1 MEVTIKIEGLD
12 QLTEA
17 VAMLG
22 GAMAYFKGASAKEAV
37 ASVSEVTA
45 KKEEKLPKAEE
56 KSPKAEEITTKV
68 EELPQATVPT
78 GQAAYSF
85 EQIQLACAK
94 VSQAGKRNELQG
106 LINGFGLNS
115 LLELKEEQYNDFVL
129 KLREIGGTI

>member
-1 MEVTIKIEGLD
+1 MEVVIKIEGLD

-22 GAMAYFKGASAKEAV
+22 GAMAYFKGASTEDAV
-37 ASVSEVTA
+37 ASVGEVTA
-45 KKEEKLPKAEE
+45 KMEDRIA
-56 KSPKAEEITTKV
+56 KV
-68 EELPQATVPT
+68 EEAPQATVPT

-94 VSQAGKRNELQG
+94 VAQAGKRAELQG
-106 LINGFGLNS
+106 LINSFGLNS

>member
-22 GAMAYFKGASAKEAV
+22 GAMAYFKGVSAEEAASLVEDVKASRAKP
-37 ASVSEVTA
+37 A
-45 KKEEKLPKAEE
+45 KKEEVGE
-56 KSPKAEEITTKV
+56 KESIPNA

-94 VSQAGKRNELQG
+94 VAQAGKRAELQG

-129 KLREIGGTI
+129 KLRGIGGTI

>member
-1 MEVTIKIEGLD
+1 MEVVIKIEGLD

-22 GAMAYFKGASAKEAV
+22 GAMAYFKGASAEDAV
-37 ASVSEVTA
+37 ASVNEVA
-45 KKEEKLPKAEE
+45 ARKEESIAKAKE
-56 KSPKAEEITTKV
+56 TTSNA

-78 GQAAYSF
+78 GEAAYSF

-94 VSQAGKRNELQG
+94 VSQAGKRAELQG

-129 KLREIGGTI
+129 KLRGIGGTI

>member
-1 MEVTIKIEGLD
+1 MDVTIRFEGLD

-17 VAMLG
+17 IAMLG
-22 GAMAYFKGASAKEAV
+22 GAMTYFKGASDEEAV
-37 ASVSEVTA
+37 KAVEDVTA
-45 KKEEKLPKAEE
+45 KAEESISKAEENSTKEEK
-56 KSPKAEEITTKV
+56 
-68 EELPQATVPT
+68 LPQATVPT
-78 GQAAYSF
+78 GQVAYSF

>member
-1 MEVTIKIEGLD
+1 MEVVIKIEGLD

-22 GAMAYFKGASAKEAV
+22 GAMAYFKGVSAEEAASLVEDVKASRAKP
-37 ASVSEVTA
+37 A
-45 KKEEKLPKAEE
+45 KKEEVAARKKESIPN
-56 KSPKAEEITTKV
+56 V

-78 GQAAYSF
+78 GEAAYSF

-94 VSQAGKRNELQG
+94 VAQAGKRAELQG

-129 KLREIGGTI
+129 KLRGIGGVI

>member
-1 MEVTIKIEGLD
+1 MEVVIKIEGLD

-22 GAMAYFKGASAKEAV
+22 GAMAYFKGASAEEAV
-37 ASVSEVTA
+37 ASVNGATA
-45 KKEEKLPKAEE
+45 KKEESVP
-56 KSPKAEEITTKV
+56 KV
-68 EELPQATVPT
+68 EESIPKKEESPQATVPT

-94 VSQAGKRNELQG
+94 VAQAGKRAELQG

-129 KLREIGGTI
+129 KLRGIGGTI

>member
-1 MEVTIKIEGLD
+1 MEVVIKIEGLD

-22 GAMAYFKGASAKEAV
+22 GAMAYFKGASAEEAV

-45 KKEEKLPKAEE
+45 KKEESIPNA
-56 KSPKAEEITTKV
+56 

-94 VSQAGKRNELQG
+94 VAQAGKRAELQG
-106 LINGFGLNS
+106 LINSFGLNS

>member
-1 MEVTIKIEGLD
+1 MEVVIKIEGLD

-22 GAMAYFKGASAKEAV
+22 GAMAHFKGASAEDAV
-37 ASVSEVTA
+37 ASVNEVTA
-45 KKEEKLPKAEE
+45 RKEESIPNA
-56 KSPKAEEITTKV
+56 

-94 VSQAGKRNELQG
+94 VAQAGKRAELQG

-129 KLREIGGTI
+129 KLRGIGGVI

>member
-1 MEVTIKIEGLD
+1 MEVVIKIEGLD

-17 VAMLG
+17 IAMLG
-22 GAMAYFKGASAKEAV
+22 GAMAYFKGASAEDAV
-37 ASVSEVTA
+37 ASVNEVTA
-45 KKEEKLPKAEE
+45 RKEESIPKKEE
-56 KSPKAEEITTKV
+56 S
-68 EELPQATVPT
+68 PQATVPT

-94 VSQAGKRNELQG
+94 VAQAGKRTELQG

-129 KLREIGGTI
+129 NLREIGGTI